1 MTFNISELLIL
12 GLLLILSTIAFIQWI
27 NPVYDESVKVHY
39 TTRLLNFFWIIALI
53 FIIYIILL
61 ITNEL
66 PSFLSF
72 NDTDNTG
79 KTLLSA
85 VGISL
90 SAFIASA
97 SVMKS
102 IANTNN
108 IEQNKLHSEK
118 VKSIT
123 FLTIHLA
130 QTYNKLKVLDDF
142 LESEFNSRDNSNH
155 FYIDRE
161 LIVECRRFFISNE
174 QVIRDKEVL
183 YNLEWDIINKL
194 YSFNDNLQKKVVYFI
209 SNNSIHK
216 KAYRIHHNFDGAKR
230 GIKNIYKDFEELEKN
245 LIEKYS
251 KEIPTLEI
259 IFNETYKNTT
269 F

>member
-1 MTFNISELLIL
+1 MTFNVSELLIL

-53 FIIYIILL
+53 FIVYIILL

-72 NDTDNTG
+72 NDTDNTR

-102 IANTNN
+102 IANANR
-108 IEQNKLHSEK
+108 IEEQ
-118 VKSIT
+118 
-123 FLTIHLA
+123 
-130 QTYNKLKVLDDF
+130 KLKIELFDKRRKIIFNIDQLLLD
-142 LESEFNSRDNSNH
+142 LIEIKRDNSLSEKEQISKIDKVIKKRKEKILIAK
-155 FYIDRE
+155 YIFE
-161 LIVECRRFFISNE
+161 EKEYNIISALLEKLITYDSLKTSNYDLE
-174 QVIRDKEVL
+174 RIADKK
-183 YNLEWDIINKL
+183 NKIINEIPDL
-194 YSFNDNLQKKVVYFI
+194 IYKKVDDLKSTIQLV
-209 SNNSIHK
+209 
-216 KAYRIHHNFDGAKR
+216 
-230 GIKNIYKDFEELEKN
+230 
-245 LIEKYS
+245 
-251 KEIPTLEI
+251 
-259 IFNETYKNTT
+259 
-269 F
+269 